1 MDSKNNPT
9 PEPRRAL
16 GRGLAALL
24 RTNNPNVALSQTQGS
39 TLPSSLVETSVK
51 EVAPPAPLPSIGG
64 AKLQLIELSK
74 IEANPEQ
81 PRKHFNE
88 ERLQELAL
96 SLMEQGLIQPIV
108 CKKVGDDKY
117 QIIAGERRWRASKIA
132 GLTEIPV
139 LVRDEIKNEL
149 ENDLASLI
157 ENLQREELNAIE
169 LAQSYERLIKVHQ
182 FTQEALAEKLGVS
195 RVSVANTLR
204 LLKLPKTVQ
213 DLVVQGQLGEGHS
226 RALLSLENDEQMLQ
240 MAEKIMAE
248 KLSVREVENQV
259 RVTVVGRTFANPES
273 SKESSSSKPAG
284 QENAA
289 DPSAGKKPDVLA
301 LEDQLRQ
308 LFGTKV
314 VVRGNGERGTL
325 EIYYSGADSF
335 HRIVHQLRSLQK

>member
-24 RTNNPNVALSQTQGS
+24 KTNNPNVALGQPQTNS
-39 TLPSSLVETSVK
+39 LPSSLVESSVR
-51 EVAPPAPLPSIGG
+51 EPSATVAG
-64 AKLQLIELSK
+64 ARLLLVELAK
-74 IEANPEQ
+74 IEANPDQ

-96 SLMEQGLIQPIV
+96 SLKEQGLIQPIV
-108 CKKVGDDKY
+108 VKKLGEEKY

-139 LVRDEIKNEL
+139 LIREENQSEL
-149 ENDLASLI
+149 ALDLASLI

-169 LAQSYERLIKVHQ
+169 LAQSYERLIKIHQ

-204 LLKLPKTVQ
+204 LLKLPKSVQ

-226 RALLSLENDEQMLQ
+226 RALLGLESDAEMND
-240 MAEKIMAE
+240 MADRILKE
-248 KLSVREVENQV
+248 KLTVREVESQV
-259 RVTVVGRTFANPES
+259 RVTVVGRTFANPEAANP
-273 SKESSSSKPAG
+273 SSSGTVKDKEDVN
-284 QENAA
+284 Q
-289 DPSAGKKPDVLA
+289 KKPDILA
-301 LEDQLRQ
+301 LEDEMRQ

-325 EIYYSGADSF
+325 EIYYTGADSF
-335 HRIVHQLRSLQK
+335 HRVVHQLRSLQK